1 MLGWEIF
8 IKNQDQ
14 TIASWMVGSSGTD
27 WLRNLAKEGK
37 AVDVAVNCG
46 YPHVFSMKA
55 RDLIPILINGIPQSG
70 GGLVIGENYVINGN
84 RIWDFAIDAELLSK
98 CDPDD
103 ELVIDAWDQS

>member
-8 IKNQDQ
+8 VKSRDQ
-14 TIASWMVGSSGTD
+14 TIASWMMGSSGTS
-27 WLRNLAKEGK
+27 WLRELVKEGK
-37 AVDVAVNCG
+37 ATDVAINCG

-70 GGLVIGENYVINGN
+70 GGLVIGENYVIDGN
-84 RIWDFAIDAELLSK
+84 RIWDLNINAELLANCS
-98 CDPDD
+98 PDD